1 MDLNW
6 QKDSKYKN
14 KEYPWKKHQIFNNN
28 LLFLHIWKTGG
39 SSMKNFFQNHE
50 KSKHASH
57 QMCYQIIDEIGI
69 EKYKKFVT
77 FTVVRNPYDRVVS
90 IYFYRKQQCKNI
102 NCSFEDF
109 LKSDKF
115 KKHIPMYY
123 HITYNGDVLCK
134 YILKLENIKEDL
146 KNMLKEE
153 KIDKSVEHFPK
164 VRSSRHKI
172 YLEYYKD
179 RELIDIVNE
188 YYKTDFELFGYEM
201 M

>member
-14 KEYPWKKHQIFNNN
+14 KHYSWKNHQIFNNK

-39 SSMKNFFQNHE
+39 SSIKTFFHGFE
-50 KSKHASH
+50 KSKTPSH

-69 EKYKKFVT
+69 ENYKKFVT
-77 FTVVRNPYDRVVS
+77 FTVVRNPYDRIVS
-90 IYFYRKQQCKNI
+90 LYFYRKQLCKNI
-102 NCSFEDF
+102 DCSFEDF
-109 LKSDKF
+109 LKSGKF
-115 KKHIPMYY
+115 KKHPPMYY

-164 VRSSRHKI
+164 VRESIHDN

-179 RELIDIVNE
+179 RELIDIVNQ
-188 YYKTDFELFGYEM
+188 YHRKDFELFGYQTI
-201 M
+201 